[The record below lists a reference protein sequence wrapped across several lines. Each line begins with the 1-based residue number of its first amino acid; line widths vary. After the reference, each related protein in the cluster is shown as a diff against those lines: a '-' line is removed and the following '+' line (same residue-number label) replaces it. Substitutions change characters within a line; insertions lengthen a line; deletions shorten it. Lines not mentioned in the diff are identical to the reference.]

1 MHMNEHSLLR
11 RCAVRCLVGVALLV
25 IAGCG
30 GKANSPEIN
39 RVANAG
45 NFSSTVFIGDSLT
58 AGFQSGSL
66 LDTAQ
71 VNGWAPLVAKQANFS
86 ITLPLIAFPG
96 APNVLQLESLNP
108 LVIAPAD
115 PGVTT
120 SGRDN
125 FAAQPTDLAVPG
137 HTLNDALNTVPLL
150 VPKTGEDQLTQLVLG
165 FPQLGFGAARSQV
178 DEAIALHPTT
188 IFIWIGNNDALV
200 ADETGMPSSMTPTT
214 TFATEFQT
222 LTNKLAATGANL
234 VFLNIP
240 DVTAVPF
247 LQPADVVLAA
257 TSAESGIPVPVL
269 SQILGITT
277 GDFVNPTGTA
287 EIPGILA
294 AIAQGQQAGPISD
307 SGVLTAAE
315 VVTAQA
321 NVSAYNQTIATDATS
336 VGGTLVDINAL
347 FKGVKANGITING
360 FPATANFLGGLFSL
374 DGIHPT
380 NTAYALIANDVID
393 TLNAK
398 IQTSIPDVNVS
409 AVAAV
414 DPLFPPN
421 LMPMQNAIIPASVA
435 KAVGVLFK
443 K

>member
-1 MHMNEHSLLR
+1 MYMNEHSLLR
-11 RCAVRCLVGVALLV
+11 RRVVRSVVGVALLV
-25 IAGCG
+25 LAGCG
-30 GKANSPEIN
+30 GRSSVDLQGIGQK
-39 RVANAG
+39 NAG
-45 NFSSTVFIGDSLT
+45 NFSETVFVGDSLT

-66 LDTAQ
+66 LDTSQ
-71 VNGWAPLVAKQANFS
+71 TNGWAALVAKQANFA

-96 APNVLQLESLNP
+96 APNVLQLKSLNP
-108 LVIAPAD
+108 LVIAPA
-115 PGVTT
+115 PGQTT
-120 SGRDN
+120 GREN

-178 DEAIALHPTT
+178 DEAISLHPTT

-200 ADETGMPSSMTPTT
+200 ADFTGMPSTMTSTT
-214 TFATEFQT
+214 TFATEYQT
-222 LTNKLAATGANL
+222 LTTKLASTGANL

-240 DVTAVPF
+240 DVTAIPF
-247 LQPADVVLAA
+247 LQPAATVLAL
-257 TSAESGIPVPVL
+257 TSKQSGIPVPVL
-269 SQILGITT
+269 SHILGIQP

-287 EIPGILA
+287 EIPVILN
-294 AIAQGQQAGPISD
+294 AIAHGQAAGPID
-307 SGVLTAAE
+307 DAGVLSASE

-321 NVSAYNQTIATDATS
+321 NVAAYNQTIAADAAS
-336 VGGTLVDINAL
+336 VGGTVVDINAL
-347 FKGVKANGITING
+347 LKGLGTSGITIDG
-360 FPATANFLGGLFSL
+360 FPATTNFLGGLFSL

-380 NTAYALIANDVID
+380 NTGYALIANDVID

-398 IQTSIPDVNVS
+398 IHTSISDVNVGM
-409 AVAAV
+409 VALV

-421 LMPMQNAIIPASVA
+421 LKPMPNAIVPASVQ
-435 KAVGVLFK
+435 KAVSVLFK